1 MVKNAFINAFHQING
16 SRIPVLFRSLNWNK
30 AESGESKQDLSLE
43 HLDEFAQILAIWV
56 TQNAY
61 TEIILVFKGFG
72 GAFKHRK
79 QSHVKIDVK
88 RKIVLEAFIKRNI
101 TITTLMDA
109 SPIPFNG
116 CKTKKKRRRKKK
128 HYIKIQS
135 EIETEE

>member
-1 MVKNAFINAFHQING
+1 M
-16 SRIPVLFRSLNWNK
+16 
-30 AESGESKQDLSLE
+30 
-43 HLDEFAQILAIWV
+43 
-56 TQNAY
+56 
-61 TEIILVFKGFG
+61 
-72 GAFKHRK
+72 
-79 QSHVKIDVK
+79 KIDVK